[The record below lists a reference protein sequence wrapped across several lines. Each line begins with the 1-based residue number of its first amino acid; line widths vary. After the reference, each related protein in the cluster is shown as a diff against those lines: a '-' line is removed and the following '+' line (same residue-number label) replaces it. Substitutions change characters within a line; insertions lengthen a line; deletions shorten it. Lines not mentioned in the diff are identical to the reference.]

1 MLGTITTSVARL
13 SVITPSVVAS
23 FVLFIV
29 KDPLVTFLIILYNI
43 IIVCTN
49 RLTSTILNYFYLM
62 WFLDSNKFDRW
73 VERRWRNICS
83 QRYQTPFLRRWF
95 AGLNKLERFSQA
107 SCLSRDWDKT
117 ASWSGGARYSALLY
131 TAANIKTAWKRL
143 PRANTLAYFAGAL
156 MANKSGWLPLTP
168 GACIIKLFTAVID
181 TVVY

>member
-95 AGLNKLERFSQA
+95 AGLDKLERFSPA

-131 TAANIKTAWKRL
+131 QQPQILRQRENVCREQ
-143 PRANTLAYFAGAL
+143 TL
-156 MANKSGWLPLTP
+156 
-168 GACIIKLFTAVID
+168 
-181 TVVY
+181 